1 MIFRETISEQ
11 LAFVI
16 QKVFDEP
23 SLNNFRL
30 CGGTALALQLGHRLS
45 VDADFVAEKDFNRDE
60 LIKTATEIFKNTSDI
75 QNGTH
80 GVFLRA
86 NSIKADFLTWN
97 IPFIREQV
105 KFENWRLC
113 SLEEIAAMKLFAITQ
128 RGEKKDYFDI
138 SALLEKYSLI
148 QLFDF
153 YKERHPQNDVS
164 VVARFL
170 VSYSDFDNSP
180 DPIMLNNMKW
190 KDCKSI
196 LQKSVAAYLKQ

>member
-1 MIFRETISEQ
+1 MIFRETISEE
-11 LAFVI
+11 LAAVI

-23 SLNNFRL
+23 SFNNFRL
-30 CGGTALALQLGHRLS
+30 CGGTALALQFGHRIS
-45 VDADFVAEKDFNRDE
+45 VDADFVAEKDFNRE
-60 LIKTATEIFKNTSDI
+60 VIIKIANEVFQNTSDI

-86 NSIKADFLTWN
+86 DSIKVDFLTWN
-97 IPFIREQV
+97 IPFIREQIAF
-105 KFENWRLC
+105 KNWRLC

-138 SALLEKYSLI
+138 AALLSKYSLV

-190 KDCKSI
+190 EDCKTI
-196 LQKSVAAYLKQ
+196 LQKSVGEYLNQ

>member
-1 MIFRETISEQ
+1 MIFRETISED
-11 LAFVI
+11 LAAVI
-16 QKVFDEP
+16 QKIFDEKMF
-23 SLNNFRL
+23 NNFRL
-30 CGGTALALQLGHRLS
+30 CGGTALALQLGHRIS
-45 VDADFVAEKDFNRDE
+45 VDADFVTEKDFNRE
-60 LIKTATEIFKNTSDI
+60 EIIKTTTEIFKNTSDI

-86 NSIKADFLTWN
+86 ESIKVDFLTWN
-97 IPFIREQV
+97 IPFIKEQIA
-105 KFENWRLC
+105 FENWRIC

-138 SALLEKYSLI
+138 VALLSKYSLG

-153 YKERHPQNDVS
+153 YKERHLQNDVS

-190 KDCKSI
+190 EDCKNI
-196 LQKSVAAYLKQ
+196 LQKSVGEYLNQ